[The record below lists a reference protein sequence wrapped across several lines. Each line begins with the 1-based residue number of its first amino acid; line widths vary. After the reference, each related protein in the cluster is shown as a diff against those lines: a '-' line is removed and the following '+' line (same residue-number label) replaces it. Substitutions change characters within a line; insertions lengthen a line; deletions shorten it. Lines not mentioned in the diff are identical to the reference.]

1 MRRAFFRILAVFL
14 ATTLISLTC
23 FLYAY
28 DRFVRPGQNL
38 AQVNLFIDKGM
49 SLGDI
54 GELLEEQG
62 LLDSRWD
69 FIIGVRLAKSER
81 ALKFGEYVFPARVSA
96 KGVMQLLKAGRTLV
110 RRQTIPEGLTSF
122 EVYKIVLDTFGLE
135 GEMPPPAREGTLL
148 PETYHY
154 SWGDLRSTF
163 IGRMDTGM
171 KNLMAEEWSARDSG
185 LPLASPKE
193 ALILASI
200 VEKETALAK
209 ERPLV
214 AGVFINR
221 LNKGMRLQ
229 SDPTVVY
236 GLTDGQGDLGRAL
249 TRKDIATKTLFN
261 TYVIK
266 GLPPG
271 PICNPGADS
280 IRAVLHPEKTDA
292 LYFVADGNGGHAF
305 SKTLNQHNRNVAKW
319 RKLKNGG

>member
-1 MRRAFFRILAVFL
+1 MRRAFFRIVAIFL
-14 ATTLISLTC
+14 ATAFISLIC

-28 DRFVRPGQNL
+28 DRFVRPGPNL
-38 AQVNLFIDKGM
+38 SSVNLFIDKGM

-69 FIIGVRLAKSER
+69 FIIGVRLAKSGR
-81 ALKFGEYVFPARVSA
+81 FLKYGEYIFPARISA
-96 KGVMQLLKAGRTLV
+96 KGAMQILKAGHTLV
-110 RRQTIPEGLTSF
+110 RRQTVPEGLTSF
-122 EVYKIVLDTFGLE
+122 EAFEIVLNTYGLE
-135 GEMPPPAREGTLL
+135 GKMPSLAREGTLL

-154 SWGDLRSTF
+154 SLGDQRRTF
-163 IGRMDTGM
+163 IGRMDMAM
-171 KNLMAEEWSARDSG
+171 KNLMAEEWPRRDSG
-185 LPLASPKE
+185 LPLASPQE

-200 VEKETALAK
+200 VEKETALAR

-236 GLTDGQGDLGRAL
+236 GLTNGRGSLDRAL
-249 TRKDIATKTLFN
+249 TSKDLATKTLFN

-266 GLPPG
+266 GLPAG

-280 IRAVLHPEKTDA
+280 ILAVLHPEKTDA